1 MKYVQCRPSVA
12 HTTLSRDP
20 YCRCRKSRAQFIV
33 VNRVIR
39 PSLVLGSRTA
49 VIQQP
54 PKPGGGLPAPP
65 SMVRYEMKVSF
76 VTAWNTL
83 VASSFSYSSFIFRY
97 TLLPVTV
104 SHCWNAPHWRSSK
117 LIVTAM
123 SGSTAAADNDL
134 IHCPKITLNNG
145 LSHPAIGYGT
155 YKVGF
160 IPASAS
166 SAATSSGGGGAT
178 SLSAEECISIAIQC
192 GYRFFECAQF
202 YGNERQIGKAI
213 AESGV
218 PREEFFLCSKVW
230 TTTIEKGPDA
240 IRAQLQQ
247 TLRDLNTD
255 YLDLYLI
262 HWPVPNHHVQAYKTL
277 EEFYLQGTVKG
288 IGLSNYA
295 VEDYLELKDNNISI
309 LPVVNQIEINPFLYR
324 KKTIEFF
331 QNEGVVLQSY
341 RSLRDGKA
349 FHHPT
354 LVQIATKLKRSPA
367 QILGR
372 WCVQKGFIYV
382 PKSTQRDRM
391 IENSQVFDF
400 SLPEEDMEELDNLTT
415 PEALDNFLQ
424 LYRKCVNRD
433 TSKDGTME
441 GVKMNITVE

>member
-1 MKYVQCRPSVA
+1 M
-12 HTTLSRDP
+12 
-20 YCRCRKSRAQFIV
+20 
-33 VNRVIR
+33 
-39 PSLVLGSRTA
+39 
-49 VIQQP
+49 
-54 PKPGGGLPAPP
+54 
-65 SMVRYEMKVSF
+65 
-76 VTAWNTL
+76 
-83 VASSFSYSSFIFRY
+83 SS
-97 TLLPVTV
+97 
-104 SHCWNAPHWRSSK
+104 
-117 LIVTAM
+117 
-123 SGSTAAADNDL
+123 STATNNDL
-134 IHCPKITLNNG
+134 THCPKIILNNG

-166 SAATSSGGGGAT
+166 SAAASSGGAAAPSS
-178 SLSAEECISIAIQC
+178 SLSAEECVSTAIQC

-213 AESGV
+213 AESGIA
-218 PREEFFLCSKVW
+218 REEFFLCSKVW

-240 IRAQLQQ
+240 IRAQVQQ
-247 TLRDLNTD
+247 TLRDLRTD

-262 HWPVPNHHVQAYKTL
+262 HWPVPNHHIQAYKTL
-277 EEFYLQGTVKG
+277 EDLYLQGTLKG

-295 VEDYLELKDNNISI
+295 VEDYLELRDSNISI
-309 LPVVNQIEINPFLYR
+309 MPVVNQIEINPFLYR

-331 QNEGVVLQSY
+331 QNEGIVLQSY

-354 LVQIATKLKRSPA
+354 LTQIATKHKRSAA

-372 WCVQKGFIYV
+372 WCVQQGFVYV
-382 PKSTQRDRM
+382 PKSIQRDRM
-391 IENSQVFDF
+391 MENSQVFDF
-400 SLPEEDMEELDNLTT
+400 SLPQEDMEELDNLTT

-441 GVKMNITVE
+441 GVKMNITVD